1 MPLPGRGPGSPL
13 RFARDDAVG
22 MPLHVAFLRGVGGP
36 KPTPGDELR
45 RAFAAA
51 GYDPVVPVI
60 ATGNVVFGLGRKR
73 KVPAP
78 DTLATMLGRHF
89 GYPLP
94 VVLRSGP
101 DILAMIAGDVF
112 RGIDTARQTRF
123 VAMLADGAP
132 DAGAMPDALR
142 RRRLCRHRPAGRESL
157 LHHRHRPHRGVAG
170 HGDPRPDVSEARHD
184 PQFFHHRAGRGGA
197 CRRLS
202 GTGAGPVA
210 GMAAGGL
217 TARSRAPSGDACR

>member
-1 MPLPGRGPGSPL
+1 
-13 RFARDDAVG
+13 VG

-36 KPTPGDELR
+36 KPTPGGELR

-78 DTLATMLGRHF
+78 AALATMLERHF
-89 GYPLP
+89 GYALP
-94 VVLRSGP
+94 VVPRSGP
-101 DILAMIAGDVF
+101 DILAMTAGDVF

-132 DAGAMPDALR
+132 DA
-142 RRRLCRHRPAGRESL
+142 
-157 LHHRHRPHRGVAG
+157 RGVPEPSA
-170 HGDPRPDVSEARHD
+170 
-184 PQFFHHRAGRGGA
+184 
-197 CRRLS
+197 
-202 GTGAGPVA
+202 GAGYALIDRRGANLFFTIDTDRIAASRVMAILDRTFLKRVTTRNFSTIERVA
-210 GMAAGGL
+210 TVLAGG
-217 TARSRAPSGDACR
+217 